1 MDWICLV
8 WFGLDLFGLV
18 WFGFVWLDLFGY
30 VHLGVEYED
39 LHVVQMRPM
48 L

>member
-1 MDWICLV
+1 MDWIGFV
-8 WFGLDLFGLV
+8 WFGLDLFGL
-18 WFGFVWLDLFGY
+18 DLFGY
-30 VHLGVEYED
+30 VHLGAGDED